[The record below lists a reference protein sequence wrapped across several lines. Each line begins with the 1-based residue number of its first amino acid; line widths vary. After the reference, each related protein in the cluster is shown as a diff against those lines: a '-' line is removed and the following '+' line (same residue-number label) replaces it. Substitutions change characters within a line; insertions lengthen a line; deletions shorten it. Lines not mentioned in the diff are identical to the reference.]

1 MSIARIGKGIT
12 YIAFLNA
19 IQFVVGILFYNIL
32 SRTLEPSEIGVYSTL
47 TFILVIL
54 TTVAPLG
61 LQFAVVK
68 YVSTYLG
75 NGDKDKAA
83 DVAYTC
89 SRLVL
94 YSSSAL
100 FIIFIVIVYILGQ
113 TWTSIRNIQIL
124 LVVTGAAGFFASIR
138 TIHLAFIQALQLF
151 DRYAIANLTAMAASR
166 LFGIPLIVSGGGLL
180 GAISGSLLGECTGL
194 LVTFL
199 LYRKRLPS
207 SKSEFDKR
215 VLIRFSLPI
224 LAMMIVAMMQDWSD
238 RIIFLGISSNLEALG
253 VFDLAIK
260 AATSLGIIGA
270 VLDVVVFPRFSESYG
285 RSGRQALS
293 GMMTRALRYLGLMYF
308 PAAFGLA
315 SISRTAMTVLYQ
327 ARLASEGN
335 IPLMVLAIFSILGA
349 FTTILNSG
357 LKSIGKTSAFLNIS
371 VSALTADATIVILLS
386 PYLGLYGAVV
396 ARAAST
402 TVAFIYTLWLVR
414 KNIPFQLDHMGL
426 VKVLASSLFLV
437 PPVLLIEYIVFLPNP
452 FLKLGVEVLVAV
464 ASYVAGLFL
473 FKTLGKED
481 LNIIRQ
487 ILPARMS
494 STIDALEKLLV

>member
-1 MSIARIGKGIT
+1 
-12 YIAFLNA
+12 
-19 IQFVVGILFYNIL
+19 
-32 SRTLEPSEIGVYSTL
+32 
-47 TFILVIL
+47 
-54 TTVAPLG
+54 
-61 LQFAVVK
+61 
-68 YVSTYLG
+68 
-75 NGDKDKAA
+75 
-83 DVAYTC
+83 
-89 SRLVL
+89 
-94 YSSSAL
+94 
-100 FIIFIVIVYILGQ
+100 
-113 TWTSIRNIQIL
+113 
-124 LVVTGAAGFFASIR
+124 
-138 TIHLAFIQALQLF
+138 
-151 DRYAIANLTAMAASR
+151 
-166 LFGIPLIVSGGGLL
+166 
-180 GAISGSLLGECTGL
+180 
-194 LVTFL
+194 VTFL
-199 LYRKRLPS
+199 LYRNRLPS
-207 SKSEFDKR
+207 SKSEFDKK

-371 VSALTADATIVILLS
+371 LSALAADATIVILLS

-402 TVAFIYTLWLVR
+402 TVALIYTLWLVR
-414 KNIPFQLDHMGL
+414 KDIPFQLDHMGL

-437 PPVLLIEYIVFLPNP
+437 PPVLLIEYMAFLPNP
-452 FLKLGVEVLVAV
+452 FLKLGVEVLIAV
-464 ASYVAGLFL
+464 ASYFAGLFL
-473 FKTLGKED
+473 FKTLRKED